1 MRSISNAVEMYDLTS
16 EALFVGSM
24 YSKPIMFVDYAELI
38 KSKYD
43 FEDTDTKFL
52 YDSFEL
58 YYKTFSQ
65 EISETKL
72 NIFMNQDPDRS
83 KQYRKI
89 GGWKTIEKQIELA
102 DPDDIKNYF
111 DIIKKYSLIRE
122 FSRKGFPVEKL
133 MQHKAFTKMKAE
145 DIVRFMRFNVDNI
158 NTVIG
163 GGKSAS
169 SLGKDIK
176 KKLAKWREAPDM
188 GVEFPFPIWTE
199 LFRGFRKK
207 KLVIDGMLSNEGKS
221 RRMAKI
227 VNFLGVLKKVP
238 VLVLVNE
245 QDEDEWYAMQASTIS
260 NNPEFGFSYDIREY
274 DIVLGNYKNEEE
286 FEYISETIGSWIEEN
301 HKIYFLELN
310 QYSDDDLERE
320 IKKHVLGLGVQ
331 YIFYDTLKGYK
342 TDNWES
348 IKQTTTKLK
357 DLASELNIG
366 AYATIQ
372 LTDET
377 VLTDVEDLSS
387 MNIANA
393 KQLKHVVDHLI
404 LEKRI
409 DKSKYDN
416 YLIKNQWGETPLDV
430 NKTYYGQKV
439 DKNRGG
445 GKGMTLVTEV
455 DLDRNI
461 WKEVGYLIRKPREK
475 KRKS

>member
-1 MRSISNAVEMYDLTS
+1 MSNTELNDLTS
-16 EALFVGSM
+16 EALFIGSL
-24 YSKPIMFVDYAELI
+24 YAKPILYVDYTELI

-43 FEDTDTKFL
+43 FDDNDTKFL

-58 YYKTFSQ
+58 FYKTFSQ
-65 EISETKL
+65 DVTETKL
-72 NIFMNQDPDRS
+72 NIFMQQDIERL
-83 KQYRKI
+83 KQYKKI
-89 GGWKTIEKQIELA
+89 GGWKLIEKQMELA
-102 DPDDIKNYF
+102 DPDDVKNYF
-111 DIIKKYSLIRE
+111 ESIKKYSLLRE
-122 FSRKGFPVEKL
+122 FQRKGFPIEKL
-133 MQHKAFTKMKAE
+133 VHHQKFNQMKAE
-145 DIVRFMRFNVDNI
+145 DIVRFMRYNVDNI

-163 GGKSAS
+163 GGKQAVQ
-169 SLGKDIK
+169 LGRDIK
-176 KKLAKWREAPDM
+176 KKLAKWRESPDM
-188 GVEFPFPIWTE
+188 GAEFPFPIWTE

-207 KLVIDGMLSNEGKS
+207 KLVVDGMLSNEGKS

-227 VNFLGVLKKVP
+227 VNYLGVLKKIP

-260 NNPEFGFSYDIREY
+260 NNEEFGFGYDIREY
-274 DIVLGNYKNEEE
+274 DIVLGNYKDEEE
-286 FEYISETIGSWIEEN
+286 FDFVSNTIGSWIEDN

-310 QYSDDDLERE
+310 QYSDEDLERE

-331 YIFYDTLKGYK
+331 YVFYDTLKGYK
-342 TDNWES
+342 TDNWETV
-348 IKQTTTKLK
+348 KQTTTKLK

-377 VLTDVEDLSS
+377 VLVDVEDLTS

-409 DKSKYDN
+409 PKSQYNN
-416 YLIKNQWGETPLDV
+416 YLIKNQWGECPLDPD
-430 NKTYYGQKV
+430 KTYYGQKV

-445 GKGMTLVTEV
+445 GKGMVLVTEV

-461 WKEVGYLIRKPREK
+461 WKELGYLIRKPKEK
-475 KRKS
+475 KRG

>member
-1 MRSISNAVEMYDLTS
+1 MSDLTS
-16 EALFVGSM
+16 EALFIGSL
-24 YSKPIMFVDYAELI
+24 YAKPILFVDYAELI

-43 FEDTDTKFL
+43 FDDPDTKFL

-65 EISETKL
+65 EISETKV
-72 NIFMNQDPDRS
+72 NIFMQQDSERL
-83 KQYRKI
+83 KHYKKI
-89 GGWKTIEKQIELA
+89 GGWKTIQKQMELA

-111 DIIKKYSLIRE
+111 DNIKKYSLLRE
-122 FSRKGFPVEKL
+122 FHRKGFPVEKL
-133 MQHKAFTKMKAE
+133 MQHKAFSKMKAE
-145 DIVRFMRFNVDNI
+145 DIVRFMRYNVDNI

-163 GGKSAS
+163 GGKAAIQ
-169 SLGKDIK
+169 LGKDIQ
-176 KKLAKWREAPDM
+176 KKLIKWREAPDM

-207 KLVIDGMLSNEGKS
+207 KLVVDGMLSNEGKS

-227 VNFLGVLKKVP
+227 VNYLGVLKKIP

-245 QDEDEWYAMQASTIS
+245 QDEDEWYAMQASTIC
-260 NNPEFGFSYDIREY
+260 NNEEFGFCYNIREY
-274 DIVLGNYKNEEE
+274 DIVLGNYKSEEE
-286 FEYISETIGSWIEEN
+286 FDYVCNTVGSWIKEN
-301 HKIYFLELN
+301 HRIYFLELS
-310 QYSDDDLERE
+310 QYSDEDLERE

-331 YIFYDTLKGYK
+331 YVFYDTLKGYK
-342 TDNWES
+342 TDNWETV
-348 IKQTTTKLK
+348 KQTTTKLK
-357 DLASELNIG
+357 DLANELNIG

-377 VLTDVEDLSS
+377 VFTDVEDLTS

-416 YLIKNQWGETPLDV
+416 YLIKNEWGEMPLNP
-430 NKTYYGQKV
+430 NKIYYGQKI

-445 GKGMTLVTEV
+445 GKGMVLATEV

-461 WKEVGYLIRKPREK
+461 WKEVGYLIRKPRDK
-475 KRKS
+475 KRG